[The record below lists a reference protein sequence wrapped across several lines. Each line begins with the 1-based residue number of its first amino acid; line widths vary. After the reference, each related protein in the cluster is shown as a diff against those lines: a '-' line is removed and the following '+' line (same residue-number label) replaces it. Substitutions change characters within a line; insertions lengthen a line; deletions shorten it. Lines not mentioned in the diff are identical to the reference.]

1 MGPTRTG
8 EPISSIPHYQG
19 RRPIG
24 SGQIG
29 AVLATRVR
37 PVSSS
42 RDQLL
47 PVLPA
52 LGPLFTQGGLQ
63 RGTVVA
69 VDAGNPRDS
78 GRAGEGPGG
87 STSLAFALLATASTA
102 SWCAA
107 VGVTDPGLVALA
119 GLEVDLAHLVLVP
132 DPGPRWP
139 DATASLLDGMDIV
152 LVRPPRSVRPG
163 VARRLAA
170 RARER
175 RAVLVV
181 LGTGAWPE
189 GADARLAVGA
199 GGWQGLE
206 SGHGH
211 LRGRSVEVVSSG
223 RRAAIRPVRVSLWLP
238 AASGRVEAIGDEQLH
253 KQSTRQLHKQ

>member
-1 MGPTRTG
+1 MGLSRTG
-8 EPISSIPHYQG
+8 RPISSIPHHQG
-19 RRPIG
+19 RRSIW
-24 SGQIG
+24 SGQTG
-29 AVLATRVR
+29 PVLAARVR

-47 PVLPA
+47 PILPP

-69 VDAGNPRDS
+69 VDTGDPLPHSS
-78 GRAGEGPGG
+78 GRVGGGPGG
-87 STSLAFALLATASTA
+87 GTTLAFALLATASST

-107 VGVTDPGLVALA
+107 VGVADPGLVALA
-119 GLEVDLAHLVLVP
+119 GLEMNLAHLVLVP
-132 DPGPRWP
+132 DPGPRWL

-181 LGTGAWPE
+181 LGSETWPE
-189 GADARLAVGA
+189 GAAARLAVEA
-199 GGWQGLE
+199 GDWQGIE

-211 LRGRSVEVVSSG
+211 LRGRYVEVVSSG
-223 RRAAIRPVRVSLWLP
+223 RRAATRPVRVSLWLP
-238 AASGRVEAIGDEQLH
+238 ATSGRVEATSDRQNAQAMH
-253 KQSTRQLHKQ
+253 KQ